1 MLVPCGSGT
10 ATLFPDVSVVTR
22 VVSSADLL
30 GIPITY
36 GEDEHIAW
44 TVFTKGAYR
53 REVPQCLIK
62 YPAAYSVHL
71 TSTTAADGS
80 VR

>member
-10 ATLFPDVSVVTR
+10 ATLFPDTSVVTR

-36 GEDEHIAW
+36 GEDEHIARA
-44 TVFTKGAYR
+44 VFTKGTYR
-53 REVPQCLIK
+53 RKVPKCLVK

-71 TSTTAADGS
+71 TSTIAIDGS